1 MGYTCATK
9 EITIRN
15 IFVKKYII
23 AKNFRSSDCF
33 LKLENM
39 KLESL
44 VLAHHDGAVNLFMLT
59 DKLPVRRWDGYFW
72 IPLVGV
78 TFVFYFFINVKI

>member
-9 EITIRN
+9 KITIRN

-39 KLESL
+39 KVESL
-44 VLAHHDGAVNLFMLT
+44 VLAYHNDAVNLFMLT
-59 DKLPVRRWDGYFW
+59 YKLPVRR
-72 IPLVGV
+72 
-78 TFVFYFFINVKI
+78 